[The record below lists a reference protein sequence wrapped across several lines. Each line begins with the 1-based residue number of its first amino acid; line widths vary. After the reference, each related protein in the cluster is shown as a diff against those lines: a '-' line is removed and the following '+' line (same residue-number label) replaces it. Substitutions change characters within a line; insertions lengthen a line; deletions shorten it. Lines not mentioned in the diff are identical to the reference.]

1 MKTDKNKQSVQKN
14 MASVETPKGMRDY
27 LPEEQIVRQQLI
39 DNIKKIFE
47 KYGFSPLDTPAM
59 EMLSTLKAKGGGGS
73 MIGKE
78 IFTLK
83 DRAGRE
89 LGLRFDPTV
98 PLARCF
104 AQNQLP
110 LPFKRYQIA
119 KVWREE
125 FGNRDREFLQC
136 DVDVVGSISA
146 ISDAECLAIAQE
158 FFDSINIP
166 IIIKI
171 NSRKFLDSIMSDAK
185 VPKDK
190 RMPLI
195 LIIDKLNKIG
205 ETAVIAEAR
214 KMGVDARKILEKIKG
229 EAPEDVKQVLK
240 FAQQMGVKDAEFS
253 PTLARGLEYYTG
265 VVFEINWKERPN
277 KLSIGGGG
285 RYDKMIGL
293 FCDREVP
300 ATGLSFGISR
310 VYDILKERQKDRVK
324 TVTQVY
330 IVPIKTEFEAVK
342 IAKQLRDAG
351 INVDIDLMERSIGK
365 NLQYVDKQAIPY
377 ALIVGEEEIKAG
389 KVKLKDMKAG
399 KEMLIDIEDVTKELR

>member
-1 MKTDKNKQSVQKN
+1 MT
-14 MASVETPKGMRDY
+14 VETPKGMKDF
-27 LPEEQIVRQQLI
+27 LPEEQIVRQDLI
-39 DNIKKIFE
+39 DKLKKIFE
-47 KYGFSPLDTPAM
+47 KYGFSPLDTPAI
-59 EMLSTLKAKGGGGS
+59 EMLSTLTAKGGGGE

-78 IFTLK
+78 IFTLT
-83 DRAGRE
+83 DRAGRK

-110 LPFKRYQIA
+110 VPFKRYQIA

-136 DVDVVGSISA
+136 DVDTVGSESA
-146 ISDAECLAIAQE
+146 LADAELLAIAQE
-158 FFDSINIP
+158 FFDEINLP
-166 IIIKI
+166 VVIKI
-171 NSRKFLDSIMSDAK
+171 NSRRFLDKIMNEAK

-214 KMGVDARKILEKIKG
+214 KLGVNARKILEKIKG
-229 EAPEDVKQVLK
+229 DVPEDVAQVLK
-240 FAQQMGVKDAEFS
+240 YAQQMGVKDAEFS

-277 KLSIGGGG
+277 KLSLAGGG
-285 RYDKMIGL
+285 RYDNLIGL
-293 FCDREVP
+293 FCDRDVP

-310 VYDILKERQKDRVK
+310 IYDVLKEKQKDRKK

-330 IVPIKTEFEAVK
+330 IIPIKTEFEAIS
-342 IAKQLRDAG
+342 IAKKLRDAG
-351 INVDIDLMERSIGK
+351 LNVDVDLMERSIGK

-377 ALIVGEEEIKAG
+377 ALIVGLDEIKQG
-389 KVKLKDMKAG
+389 KVKLKDMKSG
-399 KEMLIDIEDVTKELR
+399 KEQLVDIDDVAKDIKI